1 MIGVRVFPKFEKC
14 PLQWHGGDG
23 PVGAVD
29 EKSPAGKGESGGVVT
44 GGNVEGGSLLLHFS

>member
-1 MIGVRVFPKFEKC
+1 MFPKFEKC

-29 EKSPAGKGESGGVVT
+29 EKSPAGKGESGGVMT